1 MKIKFGY
8 IYNAPQ
14 GLRLTDAYSSL
25 KMITVI
31 AVGSHSVK
39 PIKKIIQNGNKCQQ

>member
-8 IYNAPQ
+8 LYNAPQ
-14 GLRLTDAYSSL
+14 GLRLTAAYSPL

-31 AVGSHSVK
+31 ALAEFGATHK
-39 PIKKIIQNGNKCQQ
+39 ENKVE